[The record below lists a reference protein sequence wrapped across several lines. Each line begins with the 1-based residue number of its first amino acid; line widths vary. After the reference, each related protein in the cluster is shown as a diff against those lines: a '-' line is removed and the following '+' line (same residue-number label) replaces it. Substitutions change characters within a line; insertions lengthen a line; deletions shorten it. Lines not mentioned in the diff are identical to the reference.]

1 VLAGKYRIER
11 LIGSGGTGVVAQATH
26 LKLERQ
32 VALKLLRSDL
42 SDSPEIVARFARE
55 ARAAARLKGEHVTR
69 ILDVGELDDGTP
81 YLVME
86 FLEGSDFRALLGEGR
101 RLGITDAVDY
111 VLQACE
117 AVAEAHAAGI
127 VHRDLKP
134 ANLFLTHAPDRAPLV
149 KVLDFG
155 ISKAVTGVEE
165 EEAIALTSSASVM
178 GTPLYM
184 SPEQM
189 KNAREVDARTDLWA
203 LGAILYEFV
212 AGRPPFVARS
222 LPELCVMLLQQDPVP
237 LRLLR
242 PEVPEQ
248 LARVIERCLR
258 KNRVDRYR
266 DVADL
271 AQALALHASPPA
283 RLRVERIAR
292 LSGRPTP
299 MVEAID
305 VGARAVRPSDTGVPC
320 AARTPPSTEP
330 PSPAEVRGPPPRAV
344 QHGRWLWGAAA
355 VVMVGVGI
363 VLGVGGVSRS
373 LRSTAEPSGITSAGP
388 SAEPGSSF
396 GSAGTSLGPLV
407 VPVPSTS
414 SSPVSIVAG
423 ERPGQVV
430 PSPARPVHSHAPSAS
445 AAPNAHGPDRLLTDR
460 E

>member
-32 VALKLLRSDL
+32 VALKLLRSEV
-42 SDSPEIVARFARE
+42 SDSPETVARFARE

-86 FLEGSDFRALLGEGR
+86 FLEGSDFRAYLAESG
-101 RLGITDAVDY
+101 RLGITDAVGY

-134 ANLFLTHAPDRAPLV
+134 GNLFLTHTPDSAPLV

-155 ISKAVTGVEE
+155 ISKAVTGEQS
-165 EEAIALTSSASVM
+165 EEAVSLTSSATGM

-189 KNAREVDARTDLWA
+189 RNAREVDARTDLWA

-222 LPELCVMLLQQDPVP
+222 LPELCVMLMQQDPVP
-237 LRLLR
+237 VRLLR
-242 PEVPEQ
+242 PEVPEG

-258 KNRVDRYR
+258 KNRTDRYG
-266 DVADL
+266 DVAEL
-271 AQALALHASPPA
+271 ARAVAPHASPAA
-283 RLRVERIAR
+283 RLRVARIAR
-292 LSGRPTP
+292 LSGRSFPT
-299 MVEAID
+299 VERID
-305 VGARAVRPSDTGVPC
+305 VDARAMRASDTGGGS
-320 AARTPPSTEP
+320 AALTPPGAEP
-330 PSPAEVRGPPPRAV
+330 VSLADGRAIR
-344 QHGRWLWGAAA
+344 HGRWVVGAAA
-355 VVMVGVGI
+355 LVMAGAGI
-363 VLGVGGVSRS
+363 VLGVVGIRS
-373 LRSTAEPSGITSAGP
+373 PRSQAEPSGKNGSGGPAGP
-388 SAEPGSSF
+388 SSSS
-396 GSAGTSLGPLV
+396 GGAGASLGPLV
-407 VPVPSTS
+407 VPAPSAP
-414 SSPVSIVAG
+414 SPVVSIVAG
-423 ERPGQVV
+423 SRGQMV
-430 PSPARPVHSHAPSAS
+430 PSPARTVRSHEPSTS
-445 AAPNAHGPDRLLTDR
+445 AAPSAHGPDRLLTDR

>member
-1 VLAGKYRIER
+1 VLAGKYRVER

-32 VALKLLRSDL
+32 VALKLLRFEVSDR
-42 SDSPEIVARFARE
+42 PEVVARFARE

-86 FLEGSDFRALLGEGR
+86 FLEGSDFRALLAERG
-101 RLGITDAVDY
+101 RLGITDAVGY

-134 ANLFLTHAPDRAPLV
+134 ANLFLTHTPDSAPLV

-155 ISKAVTGVEE
+155 ISKAMTGVEA
-165 EEAIALTSSASVM
+165 EEAVSLTSSASVM

-222 LPELCVMLLQQDPVP
+222 LPELCVMLMQQDPVAV
-237 LRLLR
+237 RLLR
-242 PEVPEQ
+242 PEVPEE

-258 KNRVDRYR
+258 KNRADRYR

-271 AQALALHASPPA
+271 AQALAPHASPAA

-292 LSGRPTP
+292 LSGRCLPT
-299 MVEAID
+299 VEPID
-305 VGARAVRPSDTGVPC
+305 VDARAVRASDTGGGS
-320 AARTPPSTEP
+320 AAVTPPSAEP
-330 PSPAEVRGPPPRAV
+330 ACPADGRAIR
-344 QHGRWLWGAAA
+344 HGRWLRGAAA
-355 VVMVGVGI
+355 VVMAGAGI
-363 VLGVGGVSRS
+363 ALGVVG
-373 LRSTAEPSGITSAGP
+373 LRSPHPQAEPSGTNGSGGPAGP
-388 SAEPGSSF
+388 RSVS

-407 VPVPSTS
+407 VPAPSTP
-414 SSPVSIVAG
+414 SPVGSIVVG
-423 ERPGQVV
+423 GRGQMA
-430 PSPARPVHSHAPSAS
+430 PSLARPVRSHAPSAS
-445 AAPNAHGPDRLLTDR
+445 ATPSAHGPDRLLTDR